1 VVDAAPGLDVVALA
15 LGVGGAGA
23 ALPLQPATGQAN
35 ITAVIAPR
43 MRSDRMAVMVPPR
56 LTPTS
61 GGPQAGPIGRDLR
74 LCPPA
79 GRRERLRADE
89 SWRTIMTYRI
99 AINGFGRIGRN
110 YLRRLLAK
118 DMANAGLQVVAIN
131 DLYDTGT
138 LAHLLEYDST
148 FGRLDAEVGHDGDML
163 NLGWHSIPTFAE
175 RRPDA
180 LPWADLQV
188 DLVIE
193 ATGKL
198 RTRDDAALHLKA
210 GAGRV
215 LISAPGKGVDATL
228 VPGVNADT
236 YDPIHHQIV
245 SAASCTTNC
254 VAPLIKVLHEA
265 FGIEHGYLTTVHA
278 YTNDQNVLD
287 APHKDP
293 RRARAAAVNIIPTST
308 GAAKAVGLVLPELAG
323 RLDGVALRVP
333 VVDGSIS
340 DLTLQ
345 LGTEATVEQINGAVA
360 AVSAPGKPMAGII
373 RYSEAPLVSTD
384 IVGDPASCVFDA
396 GLTQAQGRLVKVF
409 GWYDNEWGYTN
420 RLVDLTM
427 QMSRR

>member
-1 VVDAAPGLDVVALA
+1 
-15 LGVGGAGA
+15 
-23 ALPLQPATGQAN
+23 
-35 ITAVIAPR
+35 
-43 MRSDRMAVMVPPR
+43 
-56 LTPTS
+56 
-61 GGPQAGPIGRDLR
+61 
-74 LCPPA
+74 
-79 GRRERLRADE
+79 
-89 SWRTIMTYRI
+89 MTYRI

-131 DLYDTGT
+131 DLYDAGT

-148 FGRLDAEVGHDGDML
+148 FGRLDTEVGHDGDQL
-163 NLGWHSIPTFAE
+163 IVGWHSIPTFTE
-175 RRPDA
+175 RSPEA
-180 LPWADLQV
+180 LPWGSLNV

-193 ATGKL
+193 ATGRL

-210 GAGRV
+210 GADRV

-228 VPGVNADT
+228 VPGVNAES
-236 YDPIHHQIV
+236 YDPIRHQIV

-254 VAPLIKVLHEA
+254 VAPLVKVLHDA
-265 FGIEHGYLTTVHA
+265 FVIEHGYLTTVHA

-308 GAAKAVGLVLPELAG
+308 GAAKAVGLVLPQLAG

-340 DLTLQ
+340 DLTLE
-345 LGTEATVEQINGAVA
+345 LGTDVTVDEVNAAVA
-360 AVSAPGKPMAGII
+360 AAAAPGGPQHGII
-373 RYSEAPLVSTD
+373 RYTEAPLVSTD

-396 GLTQAQGRLVKVF
+396 RLTQARGRLVKVF

-420 RLVDLTM
+420 RLVDLTR
-427 QMSRR
+427 QMARR

>member
-1 VVDAAPGLDVVALA
+1 
-15 LGVGGAGA
+15 
-23 ALPLQPATGQAN
+23 
-35 ITAVIAPR
+35 
-43 MRSDRMAVMVPPR
+43 
-56 LTPTS
+56 
-61 GGPQAGPIGRDLR
+61 
-74 LCPPA
+74 
-79 GRRERLRADE
+79 
-89 SWRTIMTYRI
+89 MTYRI

-110 YLRRLLAK
+110 YLRRLVDK
-118 DMANAGLQVVAIN
+118 DLANAGLQVVAIN
-131 DLYDTGT
+131 DLYDAGT

-148 FGRLDAEVGHDGDML
+148 FGRLGADVGYSDDALTV
-163 NLGWHSIPTFAE
+163 GWHTIPTFSE
-175 RRPDA
+175 RSPDA
-180 LPWADLQV
+180 LPWADLGV

-193 ATGKL
+193 ATGRL

-210 GAGRV
+210 GARRV
-215 LISAPGKGVDATL
+215 LISSPGKGVDATL

-236 YDPIHHQIV
+236 YDPVRHQVV

-254 VAPLIKVLHEA
+254 VAPLVKVLHEA
-265 FGIEHGYLTTVHA
+265 FGLERGYLTTVHA

-340 DLTLQ
+340 DLTLE
-345 LGTEATVEQINGAVA
+345 LGTEVSAAEVNEAVA
-360 AVSAPGKPMAGII
+360 ASAAVGGPMHGII
-373 RYSEAPLVSTD
+373 RYTEAPIVSTD

-396 GLTQAQGRLVKVF
+396 LLTQARGRLVKVF

-420 RLVDLTM
+420 RLVDLTK
-427 QMSRR
+427 QMATGR